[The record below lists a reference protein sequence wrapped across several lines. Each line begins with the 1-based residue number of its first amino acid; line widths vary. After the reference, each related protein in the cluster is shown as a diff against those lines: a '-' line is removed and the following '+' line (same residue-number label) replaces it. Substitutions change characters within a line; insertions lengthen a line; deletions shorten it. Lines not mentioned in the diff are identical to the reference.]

1 MPRERV
7 RAFKSEAD
15 GTPAVPSRTRRA
27 SAPGTSLAVVV
38 LVVVGVAAGGVALEP
53 LADRGATTAAVSLSV
68 SADTL
73 VFVHR
78 GGPPLDVADLR
89 LVVSVDGTR
98 LRHQPPVPFF
108 AARGFRAGP
117 TGPFNRGGDGRW
129 SPGERATL
137 TLAATNRPDVDAGDT
152 VTVRF
157 VVDGRLAAKVS
168 ARAG

>member
-1 MPRERV
+1 MP
-7 RAFKSEAD
+7 A
-15 GTPAVPSRTRRA
+15 RTRRA
-27 SAPGTSLAVVV
+27 SAPGASVAVAV
-38 LVVVGVAAGGVALEP
+38 LVVVGVAAGGVALAP
-53 LADRGATTAAVSLSV
+53 LADRGATAAAVTLTV
-68 SADTL
+68 SGDTL
-73 VFVHR
+73 AFVHR

-117 TGPFNRGGDGRW
+117 TGPFNRGSDGRW

-137 TLAATNRPDVDAGDT
+137 TLAGTNRPAVDAGDT
-152 VTVRF
+152 VTVRL